1 MCVACCD
8 TEFLCPILQ
17 INMVNGRLLVSAR
30 GILQWKSLCKIPKML
45 QIYYMLFLLQSSSF
59 QICPW
64 WFSYELHGVFYYI
77 FVYFGPQ
84 SGEIPKMTS
93 LWCHDVIWCMTSFWG
108 IPPIFGIQNKN
119 KNVVKNATGF
129 ILKSSWILTNYIW
142 LERGRLNLQQ
152 YAICEDPWGLYESQK
167 LSKSA
172 QILDFLKMPYRSHLC
187 RCPADTSNQT

>member
-1 MCVACCD
+1 MGDYWC
-8 TEFLCPILQ
+8 
-17 INMVNGRLLVSAR
+17 LL
-30 GILQWKSLCKIPKML
+30 
-45 QIYYMLFLLQSSSF
+45 
-59 QICPW
+59 
-64 WFSYELHGVFYYI
+64 EVFYNEKAYAKYPKCYKYI
-77 FVYFGPQ
+77 TCYFCYNLPLSKYVHDDFPMNCMVFFITSFVYFGPQ